1 MNVASGRRAERFD
14 AALGRIHG
22 WVRDLVHE
30 SADVIHHRACLDCR
44 SSGPLLCSTCSRLLG
59 PPLRHELGHWVAGP
73 YEGTL
78 RRAILAYKRRG
89 WIGLDQPLGRL
100 LASAVIE
107 HLAASALLGPL
118 ERVVL
123 VPVPSHRDSLRE
135 RGVDA
140 VHRLALCAAVCLR
153 ADGLQVDVLD
163 ALVLRREYRRNSVG
177 DLRGRRAVHG
187 AFAAAHGNRLAA
199 GAQRSAIVIV
209 VDDVITTGATAA
221 EAMRALVANGVR
233 VSGVAAVAG
242 TRRKRLDRRAP

>member
-1 MNVASGRRAERFD
+1 M
-14 AALGRIHG
+14 
-22 WVRDLVHE
+22 
-30 SADVIHHRACLDCR
+30 
-44 SSGPLLCSTCSRLLG
+44 LCSPCTRSVGSPR
-59 PPLRHELGHWVAGP
+59 RHELGHWVAGP
-73 YEGTL
+73 YEGIL

-100 LASAVIE
+100 LASAVTE
-107 HLAASALLGPL
+107 HLAAHALPGQR

-135 RGVDA
+135 RGVDT
-140 VHRLALCAAVCLR
+140 VHRLALSAAACLR
-153 ADGLQVDVLD
+153 ADGLHVDAMD

-187 AFAAAHGNRLAA
+187 AFAAVHGSRLAG
-199 GAQRSAIVIV
+199 GAQRSAFVIV
-209 VDDVITTGATAA
+209 VDDVITTGATAT

-242 TRRKRLDRRAP
+242 TRRRRGDRQAQ